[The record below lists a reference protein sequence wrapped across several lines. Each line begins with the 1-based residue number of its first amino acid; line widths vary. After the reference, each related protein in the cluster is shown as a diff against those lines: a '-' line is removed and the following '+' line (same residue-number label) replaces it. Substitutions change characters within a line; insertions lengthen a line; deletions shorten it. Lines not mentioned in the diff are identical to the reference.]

1 MKKVTIGLGD
11 ENDFFDRGRRVARA
25 ADRGEAIPEEAVV
38 TFGDPVELV
47 RALTPS
53 RLELVAAVKAQP
65 DSIQGIA
72 DRVHRDR
79 SAVRRDLQALI
90 DAGIVLVERR
100 VLPGHGTMKFLQ
112 VPAKKV
118 VLQAVL

>member
-11 ENDFFDRGRRVARA
+11 ENDFFERGRRIAKA
-25 ADRGEAIPEEAVV
+25 ADSRESIPEEATV